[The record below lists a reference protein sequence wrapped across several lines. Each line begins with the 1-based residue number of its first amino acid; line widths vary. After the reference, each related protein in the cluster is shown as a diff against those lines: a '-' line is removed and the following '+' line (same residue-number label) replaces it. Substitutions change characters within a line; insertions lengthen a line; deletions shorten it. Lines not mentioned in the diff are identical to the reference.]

1 MRYTK
6 PDVLATVNANVAI
19 QNGTGATETGGFKAN
34 NNRDNPFGANPHL
47 MISTTSA
54 YEADE

>member
-6 PDVLATVNANVAI
+6 PNVLATAKANVAI
-19 QNGTGATETGGFKAN
+19 QNGTGRTARHLAKAGVN
-34 NNRDNPFGANPHL
+34 MDNPFGSQPLLH
-47 MISTTSA
+47 ISTTSA

>member
-6 PDVLATVNANVAI
+6 PNVLATVNANVAI
-19 QNGTGATETGGFKAN
+19 QSGAGATATGGVKAN
-34 NNRDNPFGANPHL
+34 NNRDNPLGSNPHL

>member
-6 PDVLATVNANVAI
+6 PNVLATVNANAAI
-19 QNGTGATETGGFKAN
+19 QNGTGATHSGGVKN
-34 NNRDNPFGANPHL
+34 NIKPDNPRGPNPTL